1 MSASEII
8 LAIATAITTAATAW
22 VAVHRANQLTIFRI
36 ERLEA
41 KVCERVCTKY
51 TQQFTHVNEYER
63 SSYSNSHQHN
73 GLDRRIVA
81 LEAEVKFLREGG
93 GKK

>member
-1 MSASEII
+1 MNASEII

-22 VAVHRANQLTIFRI
+22 LAVHKANQLAMFRI

-41 KVCERVCTKY
+41 KVD
-51 TQQFTHVNEYER
+51 
-63 SSYSNSHQHN
+63 QHN

-81 LEAEVKFLREGG
+81 LEAEIKFLRGGG
-93 GKK
+93 GK

>member
-1 MSASEII
+1 MTEII
-8 LAIATAITTAATAW
+8 IAVATAITTAATAW
-22 VAVHRANQLTIFRI
+22 IAVHKANQLAMFRI
-36 ERLEA
+36 ERLEQ
-41 KVCERVCTKY
+41 KVEV
-51 TQQFTHVNEYER
+51 
-63 SSYSNSHQHN
+63 HN

>member
-1 MSASEII
+1 MTANII
-8 LAIATAITTAATAW
+8 IAVCTAITTAATAW
-22 VAVHRANQLTIFRI
+22 LAVHKANQLAIYRI
-36 ERLEA
+36 DKLEE
-41 KVCERVCTKY
+41 KVEI
-51 TQQFTHVNEYER
+51 
-63 SSYSNSHQHN
+63 HN

>member
-1 MSASEII
+1 MNASEII
-8 LAIATAITTAATAW
+8 LAVATAITTAATAW
-22 VAVHRANQLTIFRI
+22 LAVHRANQLAMYRI
-36 ERLEA
+36 ERLEQ
-41 KVCERVCTKY
+41 KVEI
-51 TQQFTHVNEYER
+51 
-63 SSYSNSHQHN
+63 HN

>member
-1 MSASEII
+1 MTANII
-8 LAIATAITTAATAW
+8 IAVCTAITTAATAW
-22 VAVHRANQLTIFRI
+22 LAVHKANQLAMYRI
-36 ERLEA
+36 EKLEQ
-41 KVCERVCTKY
+41 KVEV
-51 TQQFTHVNEYER
+51 
-63 SSYSNSHQHN
+63 HN

>member
-1 MSASEII
+1 MTANII
-8 LAIATAITTAATAW
+8 IAVCTAITTAATAW
-22 VAVHRANQLTIFRI
+22 LAVHRANQLSMFRI
-36 ERLEA
+36 EQLEK
-41 KVCERVCTKY
+41 KVEV
-51 TQQFTHVNEYER
+51 
-63 SSYSNSHQHN
+63 HN

>member
-1 MSASEII
+1 MTANII
-8 LAIATAITTAATAW
+8 IAVCTAITTAATAW
-22 VAVHRANQLTIFRI
+22 LAVHKANQLAMYRI
-36 ERLEA
+36 QKLEE
-41 KVCERVCTKY
+41 KVEV
-51 TQQFTHVNEYER
+51 
-63 SSYSNSHQHN
+63 HN

>member
-1 MSASEII
+1 MTANII
-8 LAIATAITTAATAW
+8 IAICTALTTAATAW
-22 VAVHRANQLTIFRI
+22 LAVHKANQLAMFRI
-36 ERLEA
+36 EQLEK
-41 KVCERVCTKY
+41 KVEV
-51 TQQFTHVNEYER
+51 
-63 SSYSNSHQHN
+63 HN